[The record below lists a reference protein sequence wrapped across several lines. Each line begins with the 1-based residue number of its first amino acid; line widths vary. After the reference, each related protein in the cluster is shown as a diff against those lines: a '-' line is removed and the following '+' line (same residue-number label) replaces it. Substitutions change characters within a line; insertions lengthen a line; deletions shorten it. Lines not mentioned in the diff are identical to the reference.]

1 VKTIKDVAK
10 LAGVSLSTVSYAL
23 SGKRPVSE
31 AVRQRVQAAVQ
42 KLDYTPS
49 TLGRN
54 LRQGSSGAVG
64 LVYPLPVALAGEPI
78 VDCLGA
84 VAEAIGE
91 GYTLSLFARPM
102 TPEGLLEAL
111 RERRVDGLLLMQITR
126 FDPRVEALRG
136 GEHPVVLIGRPEDAA
151 GLTLVDFD
159 FEEAAYLSLG
169 HLAELG
175 HRRVGYIDF
184 PAAQREEGLGYALY
198 LQRGYERAL
207 RDFDLEV
214 VRQEASA
221 GTEGGYRAT
230 CALLEAAPDLSAVAT
245 LVGNTQVGVL
255 RALHAHGRSVP
266 EDCSVVCLNT
276 ASLAEW
282 SIPRLTSVDTPLAEM
297 GRVGAELL
305 LQKMAGERPAEQVL
319 FPARVSVRESTA
331 PPRA

>member
-1 VKTIKDVAK
+1 MTTIKDVAK
-10 LAGVSLSTVSYAL
+10 LAGVAPSTVSYAL

-31 AVRQRVQAAVQ
+31 AVQRRIRAAIK
-42 KLDYTPS
+42 KLDYAPS

-84 VAEAIGE
+84 VAEALGAE
-91 GYTLSLFARPM
+91 YTLSLFARPM

-126 FDPRVEALRG
+126 LDPRVEVLRG
-136 GEHPVVLIGRPEDAA
+136 EDHPVVLIGRPEDAA

-159 FEEAAYLSLG
+159 FEEAAYVSLG

-175 HRRVGYIDF
+175 HTKVGYIDF

-214 VRQEASA
+214 VRQEAPA

-245 LVGNTQVGVL
+245 LVGNTQAGVL
-255 RALHAHGRSVP
+255 RALHAHGRAVP
-266 EDCSVVCLNT
+266 EDCSVVCLST

-282 SIPRLTSVDTPLAEM
+282 SIPRLTSVDMPLAEM
-297 GRVGAELL
+297 GRVGTEML
-305 LQKMAGERPAEQVL
+305 LQKMAGETTVQQVL
-319 FPARVSVRESTA
+319 FPAHLSVRESTA
-331 PPRA
+331 PPRV